1 MILFVTIRSRGG
13 SFAHTKIG
21 ESSGNANFCND
32 FLHLFSASF
41 LRRTP
46 DRARHRN
53 APKRHAESAAARRP
67 RDGKDG
73 ALPAQQS
80 AIAKGRTGSKATTNS
95 HRPGSRHG
103 VRKTGDAAKWRQQQ
117 LQHER
122 SRKHNNAELQLKTPK
137 DECKIKT
144 CSTGISR
151 PMMIRNGDFSSFAVQ
166 PRERFGRKYVY
177 PRNAPLRFREAPGT
191 AQTAETHK

>member
-1 MILFVTIRSRGG
+1 MPIFATIFCIYFQPLFCAGLRT
-13 SFAHTKIG
+13 AHGIATLQKG
-21 ESSGNANFCND
+21 MPN
-32 FLHLFSASF
+32 L
-41 LRRTP
+41 LRP
-46 DRARHRN
+46 
-53 APKRHAESAAARRP
+53 AARAT
-67 RDGKDG
+67 GKDG

-122 SRKHNNAELQLKTPK
+122 SQKHNNAELQLKTPK
-137 DECKIKT
+137 DECKIKP

-177 PRNAPLRFREAPGT
+177 PRNAPVRFREAPGT

>member
-1 MILFVTIRSRGG
+1 MPIFATFFCIYFQPLFCTGLQT
-13 SFAHTKIG
+13 AHGIAT
-21 ESSGNANFCND
+21 
-32 FLHLFSASF
+32 
-41 LRRTP
+41 LRKGMPNPLRP
-46 DRARHRN
+46 
-53 APKRHAESAAARRP
+53 AARATR
-67 RDGKDG
+67 KDG
-73 ALPAQQS
+73 AFTAQQS

-117 LQHER
+117 SQHER

-137 DECKIKT
+137 DECKIKP

-151 PMMIRNGDFSSFAVQ
+151 PTMIRNGDFSSFAVQ

-177 PRNAPLRFREAPGT
+177 PRNAPLPLRETPEA
-191 AQTAETHK
+191 AQAAEAHK